1 VRESPDPY
9 SYLRASARKLDYLS
23 RLGDPMPRSEKEIA
37 ERLASLKIELAPD
50 LEVIRLLGT
59 GRMAEVFLARQVS
72 LDRLVAIKVLS
83 RRTSRD
89 ESARARFH
97 RESKAVASLETPH
110 AVSVYRSG
118 HLQDGVPFLVM
129 QYVRG
134 GTLEDRLE
142 AEGPLSGPEAR
153 RILASV
159 AEALAAAHAR
169 GFVHRDV
176 RAANVLCDRDAERVL
191 LSDFGL
197 AGIRPES
204 QEADARITRTGEI
217 VGTPGYLSPEQLK
230 GEPAT
235 EATDVFALG
244 LMAYEILTG
253 EGPFAGKSQRET
265 IMRSLR
271 EPPTPLRVLK
281 PDLDPP
287 LAELLERCLAKA
299 PEKRPSAAFL
309 ARALGDER
317 FGRVGGPDGLET
329 SAELNVLES
338 LLKRKLPQTVVVTGA
353 VGIFCLTFIA
363 MLADVLFNRFFQ
375 AALATFVCSLV
386 ASGVIAWF
394 HGEKGP
400 QRVTPLEVVLL
411 ALIGLVWVA
420 IGVAIFLV

>member
-1 VRESPDPY
+1 
-9 SYLRASARKLDYLS
+9 
-23 RLGDPMPRSEKEIA
+23 MPLSEKAIA
-37 ERLASLKIELAPD
+37 ELLATLKTELAPD

-72 LDRLVAIKVLS
+72 LDRLVAVKVLS

-89 ESARARFH
+89 ESAQARFD
-97 RESKAVASLETPH
+97 REAKAAAALETPH

-118 HLQDGVPFLVM
+118 HLEDGIPFLVM

-142 AEGPLSGPEAR
+142 AEGPLPEPEAK
-153 RILASV
+153 RILADV
-159 AEALAAAHAR
+159 AEALAAAHEHD
-169 GFVHRDV
+169 FIHRDV
-176 RAANVLCDRDAERVL
+176 RAANVLCERDAGRVL
-191 LSDFGL
+191 LADFGL

-204 QEADARITRTGEI
+204 QDADARITRTGEI
-217 VGTPGYLSPEQLK
+217 IGTPGYLSPEQLK
-230 GEPAT
+230 GESAT

-253 EGPFAGKSQRET
+253 TGPFAGRSQRET

-271 EPPTPLRVLK
+271 DPPTPLQALL
-281 PDLDPP
+281 PDVDPH

-309 ARALGDER
+309 AKAL
-317 FGRVGGPDGLET
+317 RVDRGGGPGGSVVPGEQAD
-329 SAELNVLES
+329 LNVLES
-338 LLKRKLPQTVVVTGA
+338 LLKRRLPQTVVVTGA
-353 VGIFCLTFIA
+353 VGIAGLYFIG
-363 MLADVLFNRFFQ
+363 MLADVYDKPIFQ
-375 AALATFVCSLV
+375 AALATFVCSLA

-411 ALIGLVWVA
+411 ALIGLVWLA
-420 IGVAIFLV
+420 IGFVIFLL

>member
-1 VRESPDPY
+1 
-9 SYLRASARKLDYLS
+9 
-23 RLGDPMPRSEKEIA
+23 MPRSEEAIA
-37 ERLASLKIELAPD
+37 ERLASLKAELAPD

-72 LDRLVAIKVLS
+72 LDRLVAVKVLS

-89 ESARARFH
+89 ESARARFD
-97 RESKAVASLETPH
+97 RESKAIASLETPH

-118 HLQDGVPFLVM
+118 HLEDGVPFLVM

-142 AEGPLSGPEAR
+142 AEGPLPGPEAK

-159 AEALAAAHAR
+159 AEALATAHEQD
-169 GFVHRDV
+169 FVHRDV
-176 RAANVLCDRDAERVL
+176 RAANVLCDRDAGRVL

-204 QEADARITRTGEI
+204 QDSDARITRTGEI
-217 VGTPGYLSPEQLK
+217 IGTPGYLSPEQLK

-271 EPPTPLRVLK
+271 EPPTPLKILK
-281 PDLDPP
+281 PDIDPP
-287 LAELLERCLAKA
+287 LAELLERCLAKT

-309 ARALGDER
+309 ARALGDEN
-317 FGRVGGPDGLET
+317 FGRVGGPDGPET
-329 SAELNVLES
+329 SEDLNVFES
-338 LLKRKLPQTVVVTGA
+338 LLKRKLPQTVVVTFAAGLA
-353 VGIFCLTFIA
+353 GLYFIG
-363 MLADVLFNRFFQ
+363 MLADVIDKPVFQ
-375 AALATFVCSLV
+375 AALATFVCSLI

-400 QRVTPLEVVLL
+400 QRVAPLEVVLL
-411 ALIGLVWVA
+411 ALIGVVWVA
-420 IGVAIFLV
+420 VGVAIFLF

>member
-1 VRESPDPY
+1 
-9 SYLRASARKLDYLS
+9 
-23 RLGDPMPRSEKEIA
+23 MPRSEEAIA
-37 ERLASLKIELAPD
+37 KRLASLKTELAPD

-59 GRMAEVFLARQVS
+59 GRVAEVFLARQVS
-72 LDRLVAIKVLS
+72 LDRLVAVKVLS
-83 RRTSRD
+83 RQISED
-89 ESARARFH
+89 DSARARFD
-97 RESKAVASLETPH
+97 REAKAVAALETSH
-110 AVSVYRSG
+110 AVAVYGSG
-118 HLQDGVPFLVM
+118 HLADRVPFLVM

-142 AEGPLSGPEAR
+142 AEGPLPESEAR
-153 RILASV
+153 RILASL
-159 AEALAAAHAR
+159 AEALAAAHER
-169 GFVHRDV
+169 DFVHRDV
-176 RAANVLCDRDAERVL
+176 RAANVLCDREAGRVL

-204 QEADARITRTGEI
+204 QDADARITRTGEI

-235 EATDVFALG
+235 EATDVYALG

-253 EGPFAGKSQRET
+253 SGPFAGKSQRET

-271 EPPTPLRVLK
+271 EPPTSLQILK
-281 PDLDPP
+281 PDIDPP
-287 LAELLERCLAKA
+287 LAELLERCLAKT

-309 ARALGDER
+309 AKALGDEN
-317 FGRVGGPDGLET
+317 FGRVGGSDGLEG
-329 SAELNVLES
+329 SADLKVLES
-338 LLKRKLPQTVVVTGA
+338 LLKRRLPQTVVVTGA
-353 VGIFCLTFIA
+353 VGMAFVYFIGL
-363 MLADVLFNRFFQ
+363 LADVGENRLFQ

-420 IGVAIFLV
+420 VGVAIFLF